1 MIHELRQQ
9 NRRAVLLCRLD
20 HEEAVA
26 EGCTTPC
33 S

>member
-1 MIHELRQQ
+1 MIHELRQR
-9 NRRAVLLCRLD
+9 NRRAVLLGRLD
-20 HEEAVA
+20 REQAAA